1 MGATFSSDSKTFN
14 LKNTD
19 KDENDEYIIRD
30 EKHDIEEAVDSPDGD
45 RLIIEQDREPDSKI
59 QILINDFQ
67 SYVSPR
73 VVSSTIGGGLHGAAL
88 GHYLG
93 EGMALRV
100 YSFGFGYGF
109 TATAFFTTLYG
120 LKTLR
125 EKDDIINYAVAGSF
139 NSAIL
144 FTALQGRRKGA
155 MAGVA
160 GLFGG
165 AAVKLIGDG
174 SYDFGRTA
182 W

>member
-73 VVSSTIGGGLHGAAL
+73 VVSSTIGGGLHG
-88 GHYLG
+88 G
-93 EGMALRV
+93 EI
-100 YSFGFGYGF
+100 F
-109 TATAFFTTLYG
+109 
-120 LKTLR
+120 
-125 EKDDIINYAVAGSF
+125 
-139 NSAIL
+139 
-144 FTALQGRRKGA
+144 
-155 MAGVA
+155 
-160 GLFGG
+160 
-165 AAVKLIGDG
+165 
-174 SYDFGRTA
+174 
-182 W
+182 